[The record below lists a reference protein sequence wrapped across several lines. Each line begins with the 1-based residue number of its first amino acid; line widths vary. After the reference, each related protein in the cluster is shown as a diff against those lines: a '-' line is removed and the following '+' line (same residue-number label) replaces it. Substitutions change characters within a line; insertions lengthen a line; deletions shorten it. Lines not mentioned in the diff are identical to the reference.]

1 MSVADTMRRKLTER
15 FQPVRLEIIDDS
27 QRHAGHAGA
36 QPGGE
41 THFDVTIVSETFSGM
56 GRVARQRLV
65 YETLTDEIAGGVHAL
80 ALRTLTPA
88 EDRNAG
94 ISPAQRQ

>member
-15 FQPVRLEIIDDS
+15 LNPVRLDIIDDS

-41 THFDVTIVSETFSGM
+41 THFDVTIVSDAFSGM
-56 GRVARQRLV
+56 SRVARQRLV
-65 YETLTDEIAGGVHAL
+65 YETLAAEIAGGVHAL
-80 ALRTLTPA
+80 ALRTLAPG
-88 EDRNAG
+88 EER
-94 ISPAQRQ
+94 S

>member
-15 FQPVRLEIIDDS
+15 FNPVRLDIVDDS
-27 QRHAGHAGA
+27 ARHAGHAGA

-41 THFDVTIVSETFSGM
+41 THFDVTIVSDSFAGM
-56 GRVARQRLV
+56 SRVARQRLV
-65 YETLTDEIAGGVHAL
+65 YEALAEEIAGGVHAL

-88 EDRNAG
+88 ENK
-94 ISPAQRQ
+94 P